1 VHQLARREEDH
12 GLRPGIAKRTEGCSS
27 KLSMLRNPPEAT
39 LIDLVG
45 IDVDGTL
52 LGSSGN
58 VHPEVWAATRRARA
72 AGVHLALCSGRPA
85 FGLALEYA
93 RGLDAEGWHVFQNG
107 ASIVDVATGKSRSV
121 PLSIDVVR
129 GLVAR
134 ARSTGDLLELYT
146 DDEFANESDS
156 FLAREHARLLGVPFA
171 VRPFESLT
179 GTIVRA
185 QWLLSHEHGR
195 QMAEIPHSGLEVALS
210 TSPLMTETTFVGITS
225 AGVSKGSAMRIVA
238 EEYGI
243 PLGDVMYVGDA
254 ENDLSALQLV
264 GHPVAMANAAPA
276 VLKIAKHTVSHVD
289 SGGLAQALELAMA
302 GRRS

>member
-1 VHQLARREEDH
+1 
-12 GLRPGIAKRTEGCSS
+12 
-27 KLSMLRNPPEAT
+27 
-39 LIDLVG
+39 LIHLIG

-52 LGSSGN
+52 LGSSGD
-58 VHPEVWAATRRARA
+58 VHPEVWDATRRARA
-72 AGVHLALCSGRPA
+72 AGIHLALCSGRPA

-121 PLSIDVVR
+121 PLPVEVVR
-129 GLVAR
+129 GFIAR

-146 DDEFANESDS
+146 DAEFANETDS
-156 FLAREHARLLGVPFA
+156 PLAREHARLLGVPFE

-179 GTIVRA
+179 RPIVRA
-185 QWLLSHEHGR
+185 QWLLSHQQGQ
-195 QMAEIPHSGLEVALS
+195 QMGLVPQPGLEVALS
-210 TSPLMTETTFVGITS
+210 TSPLMTETTFVGITA
-225 AGVSKGSAMRIVA
+225 AGVSKGSAMRAVA

-243 PLGDVMYVGDA
+243 PLSHVMYVGDA

-276 VLKIAKHTVSHVD
+276 VLKVAKHTVDHVD
-289 SGGLAQALELAMA
+289 AGGLAEALELAMA
-302 GRRS
+302 TRGQQ

>member
-1 VHQLARREEDH
+1 
-12 GLRPGIAKRTEGCSS
+12 
-27 KLSMLRNPPEAT
+27 
-39 LIDLVG
+39 LIQLVG

-58 VHPEVWAATRRARA
+58 IHPEVWEATRRARA
-72 AGVHLALCSGRPA
+72 AGIHLALCSGRPA

-121 PLSIDVVR
+121 PLPIDVVR

-156 FLAREHARLLGVPFA
+156 LLAREHARLLGVPFA

-195 QMAEIPHSGLEVALS
+195 QMAEVPPSGLEVALS

-225 AGVSKGSAMRIVA
+225 AGVSKGSAMRTVA

-264 GHPVAMANAAPA
+264 GHPVAMANAAAA
-276 VLKIAKHTVSHVD
+276 VLKVAKYTVSHVD
-289 SGGLAQALELAMA
+289 TGGLAQALELAMA